1 MALGGEVRAEPSLLR
16 PPQPHGG
23 DGLPPDLG
31 DARSADAVADRR
43 ADRSAGAR
51 GVRASQSAAA
61 GPADA
66 LLPLLGSGRDAVA
79 LGEAPCRAQDDA
91 AVPIPMGSGAAPP
104 VEVKLKRC
112 RNLRRTSVALPTL
125 APSASQQA
133 SKGEEG
139 RATRLPPA
147 PLR

>member
-66 LLPLLGSGRDAVA
+66 LGPLGGRGSMRRGQQPLKSTAV
-79 LGEAPCRAQDDA
+79 QDCS
-91 AVPIPMGSGAAPP
+91 ICFG
-104 VEVKLKRC
+104 
-112 RNLRRTSVALPTL
+112 N
-125 APSASQQA
+125 
-133 SKGEEG
+133 
-139 RATRLPPA
+139 
-147 PLR
+147 